1 MTVLRTF
8 LLLLVFCSI
17 SCATKK
23 EVVEKTSPE
32 KVVIDSLIII
42 KVPDQV
48 TPTPPPIPEE
58 RKIFEMIEVVD
69 DKGTTIAEVESLN
82 EVKNLMKEKQK
93 DSINNLSFHQNVSK
107 QFYENHELWEELLK
121 KYVAED
127 GSVNYKGFQKDAKD
141 LAVYIKMLKMG
152 YSKINEYSQEKILA
166 FWINAYN
173 ALTVDLILRHYPVKS
188 IKDIKDP
195 WDQRLWKFGDKW
207 LNLNDIEH
215 KILREMGEPR
225 IHFTIVCASESCP
238 KLQNEAFTAS
248 NLEALLT
255 KSTKEF
261 LKDNSKNEITK
272 NSLKL
277 SKIFKWFAKDFK
289 QNGSLIDFLNRYTDI
304 NISEGA
310 RKSYKDYN
318 WNLND

>member
-48 TPTPPPIPEE
+48 TPTPSPIPEE

-188 IKDIKDP
+188 IKYIKDP

>member
-42 KVPDQV
+42 NVPDQV

>member
-17 SCATKK
+17 SCASKK
-23 EVVEKTSPE
+23 EVVKKTSPE
-32 KVVIDSLIII
+32 KVVIDSLIIT

-48 TPTPPPIPEE
+48 PPPHQPPSPIQEKGEQTEVDSVYIPAPTQPP
-58 RKIFEMIEVVD
+58 KLVNA
-69 DKGTTIAEVESLN
+69 TNT
-82 EVKNLMKEKQK
+82 
-93 DSINNLSFHQNVSK
+93 SFHQKWDLVLKQYVTDQGNVDYSGIRNSSD
-107 QFYENHELWEELLK
+107 F
-121 KYVAED
+121 D
-127 GSVNYKGFQKDAKD
+127 I
-141 LAVYIKMLKMG
+141 YIDWLVHNKPKNTSSDVEQLV
-152 YSKINEYSQEKILA
+152 

-173 ALTVDLILRHYPVKS
+173 ALTIDLILRNYPVKS

-225 IHFTIVCASESCP
+225 IHFAIVCASESCP

-248 NLEALLT
+248 NLEELLN

-261 LKDNSKNEITK
+261 LKDNSKNEITE